1 MSRRARKVPSYCLHK
16 ASGKAVVR
24 LDGRDVYL
32 GKHGSPESHEK
43 YERAIAEWR
52 IGHNGSAVS
61 PGRSIAPNPE
71 NTVLT
76 VNQVILAFWQ
86 HAETY
91 YAKDGKPTRELAHYR
106 IALKWLRRVY
116 GRTPASEFGPL
127 ALKAIRQKRVECTSK
142 KTKERLSRRY
152 INQQIDRIK
161 RVFKWAVSEELVR
174 PSVYQGLSTVRG
186 LQYGRTNARETE
198 PVRPVDDGDVRAVL
212 PFMSP
217 VVAAMVRLERIT
229 GMRPGEVV
237 IMRPCEIDQHRY
249 DDVWVYEPLDHKNRW
264 RGHLR
269 RIPLGPKAQE
279 IIKPFL
285 DRPHADFLFSPR
297 ESEEWRLRHRPPYN
311 GRGRQTP
318 VYPSELRRRE
328 AASRASRRRKR
339 KQPLRHHYTT
349 SSYRRAVR
357 YAIEKAARH
366 GVQVEQ
372 WFPNQLRHT
381 RGTEVRR
388 DYRLEGSRVILGE
401 ASVNVTEHYAEEN
414 FELARQIATETG

>member
-52 IGHNGSAVS
+52 IGHNGSAV
-61 PGRSIAPNPE
+61 PPDRSIAPNPE

-91 YAKDGKPTRELAHYR
+91 YVKNGKPTRELAHFR
-106 IALKWLRRVY
+106 IALKWLRRLY

-127 ALKAIRQKRVECTSK
+127 ALKAIRQKGVECTSK
-142 KTKERLSRRY
+142 QTKERLSRRY

-161 RVFKWAVSEELVR
+161 RIFKWAVSEELVP

-198 PVRPVDDGDVRAVL
+198 PVHPVDDSDVQPVL
-212 PFMSP
+212 SFMTP
-217 VVAAMVRLERIT
+217 IVAAMVRVQRIA

-237 IMRPCEIDQHRY
+237 IMRPCEIDQDRY
-249 DDVWVYEPLDHKNRW
+249 DDVWVYEPLDHKNHW

-269 RIPLGPKAQE
+269 RIPLGPQAQE
-279 IIKPFL
+279 IIRSFL
-285 DRPHADFLFSPR
+285 DRPEPAFLFSPR

-311 GRGRQTP
+311 GRSRRPP

-328 AASRASRRRKR
+328 AASRSSRRRKR
-339 KQPLRHHYTT
+339 KQPLRDHYTT
-349 SSYRRAVR
+349 SSYRRAVW
-357 YAIEKAARH
+357 YAIEKAAKH
-366 GVQVEQ
+366 NIQLSSG
-372 WFPNQLRHT
+372 FPI
-381 RGTEVRR
+381 
-388 DYRLEGSRVILGE
+388 S
-401 ASVNVTEHYAEEN
+401 
-414 FELARQIATETG
+414 

>member
-91 YAKDGKPTRELAHYR
+91 YAKDGKPTRELAHFR

-142 KTKERLSRRY
+142 KTKERLTLKGHSES
-152 INQQIDRIK
+152 
-161 RVFKWAVSEELVR
+161 VHSVS
-174 PSVYQGLSTVRG
+174 
-186 LQYGRTNARETE
+186 
-198 PVRPVDDGDVRAVL
+198 
-212 PFMSP
+212 
-217 VVAAMVRLERIT
+217 
-229 GMRPGEVV
+229 
-237 IMRPCEIDQHRY
+237 
-249 DDVWVYEPLDHKNRW
+249 
-264 RGHLR
+264 
-269 RIPLGPKAQE
+269 
-279 IIKPFL
+279 
-285 DRPHADFLFSPR
+285 FSPD
-297 ESEEWRLRHRPPYN
+297 
-311 GRGRQTP
+311 G
-318 VYPSELRRRE
+318 
-328 AASRASRRRKR
+328 KR
-339 KQPLRHHYTT
+339 IVSGGSDKTIKVWDISSLDT
-349 SSYRRAVR
+349 S
-357 YAIEKAARH
+357 K
-366 GVQVEQ
+366 
-372 WFPNQLRHT
+372 
-381 RGTEVRR
+381 
-388 DYRLEGSRVILGE
+388 
-401 ASVNVTEHYAEEN
+401 
-414 FELARQIATETG
+414 